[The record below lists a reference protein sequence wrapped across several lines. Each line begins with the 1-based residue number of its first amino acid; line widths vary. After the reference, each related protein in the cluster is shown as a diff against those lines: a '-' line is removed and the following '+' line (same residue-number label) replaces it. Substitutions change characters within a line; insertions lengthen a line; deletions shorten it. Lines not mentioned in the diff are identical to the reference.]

1 MALNS
6 LSCADVPLSN
16 YSLTHSPGDFDYLQP
31 CFKHTWYPSEE
42 CRRHGIEHT
51 IKYSVAPKV
60 ISSFKIISKSY

>member
-31 CFKHTWYPSEE
+31 CALSTLDIPPRSAEDTALN
-42 CRRHGIEHT
+42 IQLNT
-51 IKYSVAPKV
+51 V
-60 ISSFKIISKSY
+60 